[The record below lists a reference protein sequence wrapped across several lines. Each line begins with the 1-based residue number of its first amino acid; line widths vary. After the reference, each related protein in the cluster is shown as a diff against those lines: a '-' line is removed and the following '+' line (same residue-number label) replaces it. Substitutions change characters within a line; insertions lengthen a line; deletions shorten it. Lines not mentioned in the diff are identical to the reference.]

1 MKQIISTRRLNMKL
15 TPFIILSIMLFS
27 CSGNGTKSEKNQEI
41 TDMDSTELVVID
53 TMVTSPIESK
63 EKAEES
69 TRVNSKDPVVG
80 TFYCSRSGDIY
91 VFNND
96 KTGMFTPNGGS
107 GATFNWRLKGKI
119 LIVTYSGESEFL
131 GSSKLKYDKSSNS
144 FIEKSISLGN
154 LKFVKQ
160 E

>member
-1 MKQIISTRRLNMKL
+1 MKQMISTKRLNMKL

-27 CSGNGTKSEKNQEI
+27 CSGNGNKSEKNNELI
-41 TDMDSTELVVID
+41 NMDSTESVVID

-69 TRVNSKDPVVG
+69 TRVKSKDPIVG
-80 TFYCSRSGDIY
+80 TFYCSRSGDTY

-131 GSSKLKYDKSSNS
+131 GSSKLKYDKGSNS
-144 FIEKSISLGN
+144 FVEKSISYGN
-154 LKFVKQ
+154 LTFVKQ

>member
-1 MKQIISTRRLNMKL
+1 MKKVLL
-15 TPFIILSIMLFS
+15 FILSIPLLS
-27 CSGNGTKSEKNQEI
+27 CGGNGNKSARSQEVI
-41 TDMDSTELVVID
+41 DMDSDSVAID
-53 TMVTSPIESK
+53 TMVNIPVKDEISEEPIKAKSK
-63 EKAEES
+63 
-69 TRVNSKDPVVG
+69 NPIVG
-80 TFYCSRSGDIY
+80 TFYCPQSGDTY
-91 VFNND
+91 VFNDDN
-96 KTGMFTPNGGS
+96 TGMFTPRGGS
-107 GATFNWRLKGKI
+107 GATYHWRWKGKY

>member
-1 MKQIISTRRLNMKL
+1 MKQIISTKRSNMKL
-15 TPFIILSIMLFS
+15 TPFIVLSIMLFS
-27 CSGNGTKSEKNQEI
+27 CSGNGNKSEKNQEI
-41 TDMDSTELVVID
+41 IDMDSTESVVID

-69 TRVNSKDPVVG
+69 TRVKTKDPIVG
-80 TFYCSRSGDIY
+80 TFYCSRSGDTY
-91 VFNND
+91 VFNDDN
-96 KTGMFTPNGGS
+96 TGMFTPRGGS
-107 GATFNWRLKGKI
+107 GATYHWHLKGKY

-160 E
+160 K

>member
-1 MKQIISTRRLNMKL
+1 MKL
-15 TPFIILSIMLFS
+15 TPFFVLSIMLFS
-27 CSGNGTKSEKNQEI
+27 CSGNGNKSEKNQEI
-41 TDMDSTELVVID
+41 IDMDSTESVVID

-69 TRVNSKDPVVG
+69 TRVKTKDPIVG
-80 TFYCSRSGDIY
+80 TFYCSRSGDTY
-91 VFNND
+91 VFNDDN
-96 KTGMFTPNGGS
+96 TGMFTPRGGS
-107 GATFNWRLKGKI
+107 GATYHWRLKGKY

>member
-1 MKQIISTRRLNMKL
+1 MNMRNV
-15 TPFIILSIMLFS
+15 PFLFLSILLFS
-27 CSGNGTKSEKNQEI
+27 CSGNGNKSEKNNELI
-41 TDMDSTELVVID
+41 DMDSTESVVID

-69 TRVNSKDPVVG
+69 TRVKSKDPVVG
-80 TFYCSRSGDIY
+80 TFYCSRSGDTY

-96 KTGMFTPNGGS
+96 KTGMFTPNGGG

-131 GSSKLKYDKSSNS
+131 GSSKLKYDKGSNS
-144 FIEKSISLGN
+144 FVEKSISYGN
-154 LKFVKQ
+154 LTFVKQ

>member
-1 MKQIISTRRLNMKL
+1 MRNRVAFL
-15 TPFIILSIMLFS
+15 LFS
-27 CSGNGTKSEKNQEI
+27 ILLLSCGGNKSEKNQEI
-41 TDMDSTELVVID
+41 IDMDSTESVVID

-69 TRVNSKDPVVG
+69 TRVKTKDPIVG
-80 TFYCSRSGDIY
+80 TFYCSRSGDTY

-107 GATFNWRLKGKI
+107 VATFNWRLKGKI

-131 GSSKLKYDKSSNS
+131 GSSKLKYDKGSNS
-144 FIEKSISLGN
+144 FVEKSISYGN
-154 LKFVKQ
+154 LTFVKQ

>member
-1 MKQIISTRRLNMKL
+1 M
-15 TPFIILSIMLFS
+15 
-27 CSGNGTKSEKNQEI
+27 
-41 TDMDSTELVVID
+41 DMDSTVSVVID

-69 TRVNSKDPVVG
+69 TRVKSKDPIVG
-80 TFYCSRSGDIY
+80 TFYCSRSGDTY
-91 VFNND
+91 VFYND

-131 GSSKLKYDKSSNS
+131 GSSKLKYDKGSNS
-144 FIEKSISLGN
+144 FVEKSISYGN
-154 LKFVKQ
+154 LTFVKQ

>member
-1 MKQIISTRRLNMKL
+1 MES
-15 TPFIILSIMLFS
+15 
-27 CSGNGTKSEKNQEI
+27 
-41 TDMDSTELVVID
+41 DSVAID
-53 TMVTSPIESK
+53 TMVNIPVKDEISEEPIKSK
-63 EKAEES
+63 
-69 TRVNSKDPVVG
+69 SKNPIVG
-80 TFYCSRSGDIY
+80 TFYCPQSGDTY
-91 VFNND
+91 VFDDDN
-96 KTGMFTPNGGS
+96 TGMFTPRGGS
-107 GATFNWRLKGKI
+107 GATYHWRLKGKY

>member
-1 MKQIISTRRLNMKL
+1 MKNV
-15 TPFIILSIMLFS
+15 PFLFLSILLFS
-27 CSGNGTKSEKNQEI
+27 CGGNGNKSEKNHEI
-41 TDMDSTELVVID
+41 MDMDSESVVID
-53 TMVTSPIESK
+53 TMETSTIESE

-69 TRVNSKDPVVG
+69 TRVKSKDPIVG
-80 TFYCSRSGDIY
+80 TFYCSRSGDTY

-131 GSSKLKYDKSSNS
+131 GSSKLKYDKGSNS
-144 FIEKSISLGN
+144 FDEKSICYGN
-154 LKFVKQ
+154 LTFVKQ